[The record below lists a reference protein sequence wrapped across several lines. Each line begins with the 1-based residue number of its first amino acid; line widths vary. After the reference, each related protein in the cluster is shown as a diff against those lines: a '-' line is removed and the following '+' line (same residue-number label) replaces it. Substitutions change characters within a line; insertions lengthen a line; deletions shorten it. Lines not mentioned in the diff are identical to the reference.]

1 MTPAAMTS
9 FIQSLSLKGVL
20 TSVREYEYLVNTPEL
35 MTFCVASGTI
45 NDLAHNA

>member
-9 FIQSLSLKGVL
+9 LIQSLSLKGVL
-20 TSVREYEYLVNTPEL
+20 NSVREYEYFVNTPEL